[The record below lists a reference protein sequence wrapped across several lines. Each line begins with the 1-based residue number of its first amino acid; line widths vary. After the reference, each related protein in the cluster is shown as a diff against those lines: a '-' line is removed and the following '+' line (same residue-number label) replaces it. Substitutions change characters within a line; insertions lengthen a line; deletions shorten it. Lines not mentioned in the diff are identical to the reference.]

1 MKRALR
7 NMNLYEKKTI
17 ERIPRE
23 NIHRTRIK
31 SKESVVLQKVEN
43 SKMSRNVK
51 YSFKQFNRGKIL
63 LRSIINNKKLAK
75 DVRRKE
81 LETQNVFKLFEE

>member
-43 SKMSRNVK
+43 FKMSRNVK
-51 YSFKQFNRGKIL
+51 YSFKQFKE
-63 LRSIINNKKLAK
+63 AK
-75 DVRRKE
+75 YC
-81 LETQNVFKLFEE
+81 